1 MSKKKTKAGIR
12 KCSGRRL
19 ARQTHHQ
26 RHQHFV
32 LGPRHQGPQI
42 VGAMG
47 DIGVGEPQEVGG
59 ARLFGPD
66 PRRRLD
72 VGQLELLAATCF
84 SQTAADLD
92 RGSPPRSS
100 LP

>member
-1 MSKKKTKAGIR
+1 MAVES
-12 KCSGRRL
+12 
-19 ARQTHHQ
+19 
-26 RHQHFV
+26 
-32 LGPRHQGPQI
+32 
-42 VGAMG
+42 
-47 DIGVGEPQEVGG
+47 EEVGVL
-59 ARLFGPD
+59 AQEAPPVRVRWEQLEALLFEGRQLLRPD